1 LVVGKSEIR
10 RKAPESIGGRKAGK
24 NIPSRNAGKDRA
36 RKQCPLR
43 GLKAGERS
51 KEPLF
56 AYRLEEKKF
65 SVGRPRGKICSS
77 FQSRARICSLFLVKV
92 ILPKHGTPRP
102 GNCQADELSW
112 F

>member
-1 LVVGKSEIR
+1 MVVGKSEIR

-65 SVGRPRGKICSS
+65 SVGCPRGK
-77 FQSRARICSLFLVKV
+77 ICSLFLVKV